1 MRALR
6 DRRADR
12 VKFSRRHFL
21 HLTAGAVALP
31 AMLRLARAQTYAAR
45 PVHLIVGW
53 PPGGA
58 ADLLARL
65 IGQPLSQRLG
75 QPLIIENRP
84 GAGSNIATEA
94 VVRAVP
100 NGSTLLH
107 VSSVNAFNATLY
119 RQPWL
124 QFCPRHRAGR
134 EPVPRTRG
142 LGGAPVVP
150 SEIGARVDHLCQG
163 QSR

>member
-1 MRALR
+1 MPALR
-6 DRRADR
+6 ARRVDR

-31 AMLRLARAQTYAAR
+31 AMLRMARAQTYAAR

-107 VSSVNAFNATLY
+107 VSSVNAASGRVGSPQHVYGEVFKMMTGVEMLHVPYRGGGPALTDLLAGQVSIMFDTL
-119 RQPWL
+119 
-124 QFCPRHRAGR
+124 
-134 EPVPRTRG
+134 
-142 LGGAPVVP
+142 
-150 SEIGARVDHLCQG
+150 
-163 QSR
+163 

>member
-6 DRRADR
+6 DRRVDQ

-75 QPLIIENRP
+75 QSLIIENRP

-100 NGSTLLH
+100 NGARCSTFLRSMRSTRPCTTTLA
-107 VSSVNAFNATLY
+107 SILSAT
-119 RQPWL
+119 
-124 QFCPRHRAGR
+124 
-134 EPVPRTRG
+134 PVASLCRG
-142 LGGAPVVP
+142 PGVLVV
-150 SEIGARVDHLCQG
+150 H
-163 QSR
+163 